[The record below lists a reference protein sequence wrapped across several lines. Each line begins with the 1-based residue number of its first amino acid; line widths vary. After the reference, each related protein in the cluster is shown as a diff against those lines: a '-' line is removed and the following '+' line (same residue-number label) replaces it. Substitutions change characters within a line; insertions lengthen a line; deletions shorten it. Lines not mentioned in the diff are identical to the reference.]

1 MAGIERNLRGSTL
14 IETLVAAVVLLIVFT
29 LTMETLAHLSV
40 EEGEP
45 AEWVEIVKAV
55 QACYRQE
62 VRGEGG
68 KIKEYGWGKIE
79 VRTVPY
85 GPGLWQETLTVVP
98 RRGKSGFVFVYL
110 K

>member
-1 MAGIERNLRGSTL
+1 MAGIRRCLRGSTL

-29 LTMETLAHLSV
+29 LTMETLANLTV

-45 AEWVEIVKAV
+45 VEWMEIVKAV
-55 QACYRQE
+55 RECYRQE
-62 VRGEGG
+62 REAGG
-68 KIKEYGWGKIE
+68 AEIRDYGWGKIE

-85 GPGLWQETLTVVP
+85 GQGLWQETLTVVP
-98 RRGKSGFVFVYL
+98 LRGKSGFVFVYL